1 MTGWKIEKTLH
12 FGPGHF
18 CKDGFVHFGFHDR
31 KGRQYAIEHRKHF
44 LGLVGERD
52 RLEWTVANEKV
63 FERIPNI
70 RADG

>member
-1 MTGWKIEKTLH
+1 
-12 FGPGHF
+12 
-18 CKDGFVHFGFHDR
+18 VHIGFHDR
-31 KGRQYAIEHRKHF
+31 KSRQYAIEHRKHF

-63 FERIPNI
+63 FERVPNI